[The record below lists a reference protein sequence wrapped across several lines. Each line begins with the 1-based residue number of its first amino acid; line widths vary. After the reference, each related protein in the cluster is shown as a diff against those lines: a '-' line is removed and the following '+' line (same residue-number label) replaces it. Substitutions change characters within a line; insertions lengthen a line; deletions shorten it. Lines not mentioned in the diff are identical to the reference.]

1 MLRLFKAIRPKGGYN
16 VDEPPTHRKHKAE
29 LFAKVR
35 NNRRILDEFK
45 CVLGG
50 SEVIEADFSLGLLF
64 EDPVVAEF
72 SARIQRWPRDID
84 LRKGLLSGRWEDFK
98 WMVTSRDVCILDK
111 EGGGLTANDFMK
123 ACSDM
128 EAAEDA
134 AVRWAVVLDDGGRLA
149 IQLQC
154 LPASAA
160 MLNGKPSLKRS
171 V

>member
-1 MLRLFKAIRPKGGYN
+1 M
-16 VDEPPTHRKHKAE
+16 DEPPTQSKHTAE

-35 NNRRILDEFK
+35 KNGRILDEFK

-64 EDPVVAEF
+64 KDPVVAEF
-72 SARIQRWPRDID
+72 SARIQRWLRDIV
-84 LRKGLLSGRWEDFK
+84 LRKGFLSGRWEDFK
-98 WMVTSRDVCILDK
+98 WMVTSRDVYILDK
-111 EGGGLTANDFMK
+111 EGGGLTANDFKK
-123 ACSDM
+123 ACSNM
-128 EAAEDA
+128 EVAEDA

-149 IQLQC
+149 IQLQG